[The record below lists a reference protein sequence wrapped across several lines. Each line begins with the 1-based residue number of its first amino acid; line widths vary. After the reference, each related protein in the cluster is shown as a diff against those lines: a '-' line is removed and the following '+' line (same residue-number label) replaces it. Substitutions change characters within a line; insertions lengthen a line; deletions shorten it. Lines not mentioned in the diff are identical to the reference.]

1 MTIGEKIKHLR
12 TLKGYSQ
19 ESMAD
24 TLGISVTAYGNI
36 ERGGSDISYTRL
48 EQIAK
53 SFGMDVVSL
62 LSHGDKFEHIF
73 NCSNNNI
80 ISTNTLGNNSFI
92 ASEKEL
98 LLQIE
103 RLNSQAEKLQLQLEK
118 ANLEKEKAELEV
130 RYLKEKVQN

>member
-1 MTIGEKIKHLR
+1 MTIGEKIKYLR

-24 TLGISVTAYGNI
+24 TLGMSVTAYGNI
-36 ERGGSDISYTRL
+36 ERGDSDINYTRL

-73 NCSNNNI
+73 NCSNNNVV
-80 ISTNTLGNNSFI
+80 GDNNML

-98 LLQIE
+98 IIQIE
-103 RLNSQAEKLQLQLEK
+103 RLRNQTEKLQLQLEK
-118 ANLEKEKAELEV
+118 AN
-130 RYLKEKVQN
+130 